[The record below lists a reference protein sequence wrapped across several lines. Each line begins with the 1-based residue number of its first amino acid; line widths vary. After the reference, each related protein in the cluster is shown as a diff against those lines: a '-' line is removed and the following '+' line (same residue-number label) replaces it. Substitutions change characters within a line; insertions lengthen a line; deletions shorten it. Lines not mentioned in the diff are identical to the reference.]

1 MFSKKDITVLIATKD
16 RIEEIQRAIQ
26 SSLDQSIKANI
37 VVLDDSS
44 EINIREQLEDKFKGQ
59 PIKWLRSS
67 KPSGVAGARNK
78 LVEA

>member
-59 PIKWLRSS
+59 QIIKNIDLKYS
-67 KPSGVAGARNK
+67 
-78 LVEA
+78 EY